1 MGKIATGNGILV
13 VNTAAQVSDSEEHV
27 SLTASET
34 LINQVTNF
42 ELSVD
47 LPLPLNR
54 GCQIDL
60 YIPDPLFIGAEFVDI
75 TIGGMFGQVRPAVFT
90 IDATSNLIK
99 I

>member
-1 MGKIATGNGILV
+1 MGKIAIGNGILV
-13 VNTAAQVSDSEEHV
+13 VNTAAQVSDSEDHV

-34 LINQVTNF
+34 LINQVTDF

-60 YIPDPLFIGAEFVDI
+60 YIPDPLFIGAEFVEV
-75 TIGGMFGQVRPAVFT
+75 TIGGMFGNYRSAIFT
-90 IDATSNLIK
+90 VDATSNLIK